1 MSERLD
7 TKTRIL
13 DSAERLFGEKGFDG
27 TSLRD
32 ITAEAQ
38 VNLAAVNYH
47 FQSKDSLIDAV
58 ILRRIEPVN
67 RRRVEMLDAAGSSP
81 SVEQIVEA
89 FLAPLLEKDIP
100 ALVPLMGRILT
111 TPDQFLERVFKRH
124 LTGISQRFG
133 EAFAQALPELPLDER
148 VWRIHFMAGVM
159 THVLLWSR
167 VLPEMTGGICDV
179 SDRKAVVA
187 RASQFIGAGFRAPG
201 SLADARTEP
210 AVEAHAEQS

>member
-1 MSERLD
+1 MSDRVD

-13 DSAERLFGEKGFDG
+13 DSAERLFGEQGFEG

-67 RRRVEMLDAAGSSP
+67 RRRMEMLDTAGPSP
-81 SVEQIVEA
+81 SVEQVIEA
-89 FLAPLLEKDIP
+89 FLAPLLEKNIP
-100 ALVPLMGRILT
+100 ALVPLMGRILS
-111 TPDQFLERVFKRH
+111 TPDQFLERVFQRH
-124 LTGISQRFG
+124 LTGISHRFA
-133 EAFAQALPELPLDER
+133 EALARALPDLPREELM
-148 VWRIHFMAGVM
+148 WRIHFMAGVM
-159 THVLLWSR
+159 THILLWSR

-187 RASQFIGAGFRAPG
+187 RASQFISAGFRAPG
-201 SLADARTEP
+201 TG
-210 AVEAHAEQS
+210 